1 MFVCHCRVVTDRQI
15 ADAIACG
22 ARDEC
27 QIAAACAG
35 AGSRC
40 GGCLPEVRRLLAAHG
55 HDATSALTPKQIR
68 ARIAAARPAAAGQP
82 AA

>member
-27 QIAAACAG
+27 QIAAACGG

-40 GGCLPEVRRLLAAHG
+40 GGCLPEVRRLLADHG
-55 HDATSALTPKQIR
+55 HSPGTLTPKQIR
-68 ARIAAARPAAAGQP
+68 ERITSARPAAAAQP